1 VARPRKRRLPGL
13 PNAAAKLAAL
23 TGSTLT
29 GAVLLVTGALLL
41 AIGAV
46 LIGGCTQGPDY
57 ARPDLGDITAPEYAG
72 TRDTDTQETAGAA
85 SDSLAAAAAASLA
98 DSTGLV
104 QSAWW
109 EAFDDTTLNRLVDDA
124 LRYNNN
130 LSEAVG
136 RVLEARALHGGASSA
151 RWPTIGIGASAARSK
166 SVLNTPA
173 GPTEFYSTQY
183 QAVATF
189 RYELDLWGRLSRSEQ
204 AAYATLLSSEM
215 SRRTV
220 AQTLIADVVRTWLE
234 IREREAQLA
243 LTERTIANFEE
254 NLSLVED
261 RYLRGLVSAL
271 DLRLSRQN
279 LATALAVR
287 PQDQQALATARR
299 RLEILVGRYPSG
311 TIVASAA
318 GYDPAHLPDPLPPVP
333 AGLPSSLL
341 ERRPDLIAAEFQLA
355 SATARIGEA
364 KAALFP
370 RIGLTADGG
379 TGSADLGD
387 LLTSGGG
394 IWSLVAN
401 LTMPLIN
408 RGQTKAQIRAAE
420 ARTAQAVSAYRG
432 ALLNAFREVE
442 SALDLEYY
450 QRQSVE
456 QLRISAD
463 EARRAL
469 RLAEERYS
477 RGLDNLLFILDSQR
491 RLFNSETAL
500 LATERAYRTA
510 RVNLIL
516 ALGGPWDLD
525 AVPLENQPLAGDER
539 AEETVTKVTQ
549 TTQVT
554 QNATAGDGAAQPEE
568 MLDE

>member
-1 VARPRKRRLPGL
+1 MARPRKRRLPGL
-13 PNAAAKLAAL
+13 PDAAARSGAL
-23 TGSTLT
+23 TGT
-29 GAVLLVTGALLL
+29 ALLATAALL
-41 AIGAV
+41 AIGAM

-57 ARPDLGDITAPEYAG
+57 ARPDLGDITAPEYAS
-72 TRDTDTQETAGAA
+72 TRDTDTQDAAGAA
-85 SDSLAAAAAASLA
+85 SDSVASAPAESLA

-136 RVLEARALHGGASSA
+136 RVLEARALHGGASAA
-151 RWPTIGIGASAARSK
+151 RWPTIGIGASAARRK
-166 SVLNTPA
+166 SVLYTPA
-173 GPTEFYSTQY
+173 GPTDFYATRY

-189 RYELDLWGRLSRSEQ
+189 QYELDLWGRLSRSEQ

-287 PQDQQALATARR
+287 PQDQQQLATTRR

-311 TIVASAA
+311 NIVASAA
-318 GYDPAHLPDPLPPVP
+318 GYDPTHLPEPLPPVP
-333 AGLPSSLL
+333 VGLPSSLL

-379 TGSADLGD
+379 TGSAELGN

-408 RGQTKAQIRAAE
+408 RGQTKAQIAAAE

-432 ALLNAFREVE
+432 AVLNAFHEVE

-456 QLRISAD
+456 QLRIAAD
-463 EARRAL
+463 EASRAL

-539 AEETVTKVTQ
+539 AAETVTKITQ
-549 TTQVT
+549 NTQNT
-554 QNATAGDGAAQPEE
+554 QNATAGDDAAQPEE